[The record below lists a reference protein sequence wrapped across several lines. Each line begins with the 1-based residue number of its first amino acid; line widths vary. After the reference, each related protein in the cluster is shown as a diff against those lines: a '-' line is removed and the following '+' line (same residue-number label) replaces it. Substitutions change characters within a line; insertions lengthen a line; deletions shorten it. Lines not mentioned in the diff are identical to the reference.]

1 MAAPLINIQPTS
13 QQVII
18 GGTLSLT
25 VDASNALNFQWHQI
39 YGGDSTN
46 VGTDSSDY
54 TKVGFLTTDRGYYN
68 VAVMNADGTT
78 TSDDATV
85 TVEPSVTTQ
94 PISQAVVLGATA
106 YMDVTAAGFDPI
118 TYQWNKVATPITD
131 ATFYHYSIASFA
143 DANRGAYNVN
153 ITSDGNTVKSDDAT
167 FTRQTTIATQPVS
180 QSIKF
185 GSPVQVDVTAAG
197 FGSFGYQWRHGG
209 VPIDVLGTSQAYN
222 IDSFQDASRG
232 IYTVDVTGDGNY
244 VTSSGATLLSAP
256 NITVQPVSQSVQYG
270 SSFSIDTTATGHS
283 PITYQWY
290 RDGTSVGTDRA
301 YAVASFGD
309 ANRGVYKVNVT
320 CDGNTATSDDA
331 TLTVK
336 PSISVQPASQ
346 IITIGTT
353 AMLSVTAAGF
363 APVTYQWNKVATPI
377 TDATAY
383 SYSIPSYA
391 DVANRGV
398 YNVNV
403 TCEGNTLKSDDA
415 TLTTKTTIATQP
427 LSQSIKFGS
436 PVQVDVTAAGHAPFT
451 YQWKKDGGDLAD
463 ATFQAYTIET
473 FGDDSRGA
481 YAVDVTGDGNSILSS
496 GATLSAQPNITVQ
509 PVSQAIQFGSAVSMD
524 VTATGHSPI
533 TYQWRK
539 NSTII
544 GGATNQSYAVAS
556 FAETNWG
563 IYDVNV
569 TCDGNTTNSD
579 DATLLSVPKILT
591 NPLTQAVELYDSV
604 TLTVSATGHGLT
616 YQWNKGGSPI
626 SGKTASSYTLG
637 NFVDSSRGTYTVGV
651 TADGSTTTSAGA
663 VLSLKPTITVQPVSQ
678 KIDLGA
684 DAVLSVTAIGMGHT
698 DGYQWKFNTG
708 TIGGAT
714 ASTYNLYSFSDASIG
729 SYTVVVTSDGNSVTS
744 SAALLTLQTMEIDSV
759 GSALPNDFFTIYG
772 DSFGDSDGTVQ
783 FMIDGTWTSTASISS
798 WSPEIITCTAPSK
811 NGLYDLKITSE
822 DTTSVIAYQSL
833 YVGMAKTD
841 QGSGGTDYRGPGGSF
856 KTSFSW
862 ILDGKTLLPVGF
874 RQDYTS
880 V

>member
-131 ATFYHYSIASFA
+131 ATFYYYSIASFA

-197 FGSFGYQWRHGG
+197 FGSFGYQWRHDG
-209 VPIDVLGTSQAYN
+209 VPIDVAGDSQAYN
-222 IDSFQDASRG
+222 IASFQDTSRG

-244 VTSSGATLLSAP
+244 VT
-256 NITVQPVSQSVQYG
+256 
-270 SSFSIDTTATGHS
+270 
-283 PITYQWY
+283 
-290 RDGTSVGTDRA
+290 
-301 YAVASFGD
+301 
-309 ANRGVYKVNVT
+309 
-320 CDGNTATSDDA
+320 
-331 TLTVK
+331 
-336 PSISVQPASQ
+336 
-346 IITIGTT
+346 
-353 AMLSVTAAGF
+353 
-363 APVTYQWNKVATPI
+363 
-377 TDATAY
+377 
-383 SYSIPSYA
+383 
-391 DVANRGV
+391 
-398 YNVNV
+398 
-403 TCEGNTLKSDDA
+403 
-415 TLTTKTTIATQP
+415 
-427 LSQSIKFGS
+427 
-436 PVQVDVTAAGHAPFT
+436 
-451 YQWKKDGGDLAD
+451 
-463 ATFQAYTIET
+463 
-473 FGDDSRGA
+473 
-481 YAVDVTGDGNSILSS
+481 SS

-544 GGATNQSYAVAS
+544 GGATNQAYAVAS

-783 FMIDGTWTSTASISS
+783 FMIDGTWTSTSAISS

-833 YVGMAKTD
+833 FVGSAKTD
-841 QGSGGTDYRGPGGSF
+841 QGSGTDYRGPGGSF

>member
-131 ATFYHYSIASFA
+131 ATFYYYSIASFA

-197 FGSFGYQWRHGG
+197 FGSFGYQWRHDG
-209 VPIDVLGTSQAYN
+209 VPIDVAGTSQAYN
-222 IDSFQDASRG
+222 IASFQDTSRG

-244 VTSSGATLLSAP
+244 VT
-256 NITVQPVSQSVQYG
+256 
-270 SSFSIDTTATGHS
+270 
-283 PITYQWY
+283 
-290 RDGTSVGTDRA
+290 
-301 YAVASFGD
+301 
-309 ANRGVYKVNVT
+309 
-320 CDGNTATSDDA
+320 
-331 TLTVK
+331 
-336 PSISVQPASQ
+336 
-346 IITIGTT
+346 
-353 AMLSVTAAGF
+353 
-363 APVTYQWNKVATPI
+363 
-377 TDATAY
+377 
-383 SYSIPSYA
+383 
-391 DVANRGV
+391 
-398 YNVNV
+398 
-403 TCEGNTLKSDDA
+403 
-415 TLTTKTTIATQP
+415 
-427 LSQSIKFGS
+427 
-436 PVQVDVTAAGHAPFT
+436 
-451 YQWKKDGGDLAD
+451 
-463 ATFQAYTIET
+463 
-473 FGDDSRGA
+473 
-481 YAVDVTGDGNSILSS
+481 SS

-544 GGATNQSYAVAS
+544 GGATNQAYAVAS

-729 SYTVVVTSDGNSVTS
+729 SYTVVVTSDGNSITS

-783 FMIDGTWTSTASISS
+783 FMIDGTWTSTSAISS

-833 YVGMAKTD
+833 YVGSAKTD